1 MNGGIDMPKRKNQ
14 LKYSKSKMIIY
25 HGVQQTT
32 KAPGEKQ
39 KGMSQSKRMPDIP
52 RMKVIVRRAFRA
64 RFWYFDFLRL
74 VVLWFCKS
82 SRRLDLAELVPVVT
96 EPVPS
101 FGTDIRPFS
110 FCSGVIFFGQF
121 DRSLISI
128 CAITHWSFV
137 FGNDILE
144 FCVTKLSKVTFDAI
158 RLFNGDKP
166 VSCKNVSEWCFFRIG
181 QSSDCL

>member
-39 KGMSQSKRMPDIP
+39 KGMSQSKKMPDIP

-74 VVLWFCKS
+74 VVL
-82 SRRLDLAELVPVVT
+82 
-96 EPVPS
+96 
-101 FGTDIRPFS
+101 
-110 FCSGVIFFGQF
+110 
-121 DRSLISI
+121 
-128 CAITHWSFV
+128 
-137 FGNDILE
+137 
-144 FCVTKLSKVTFDAI
+144 
-158 RLFNGDKP
+158 
-166 VSCKNVSEWCFFRIG
+166 
-181 QSSDCL
+181 